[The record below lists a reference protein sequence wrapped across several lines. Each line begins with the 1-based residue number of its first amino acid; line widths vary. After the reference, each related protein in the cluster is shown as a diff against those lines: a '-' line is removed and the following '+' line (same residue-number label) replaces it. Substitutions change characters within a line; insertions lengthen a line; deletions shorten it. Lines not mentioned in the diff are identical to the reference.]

1 MMESKAISTTKTVVS
16 QDEIM
21 INDPQIIAFYKE
33 NPSLDI
39 TTMNLIFIDIIKKLS
54 TNLSANIENTL
65 SSQILSAVRELKGD
79 LSNVHNNITQK
90 LYDSKK
96 TYMDDIKLL
105 LSNNEL
111 TIQEKINHII
121 EKSNDTILTKTTLL
135 LNEIIP
141 NNQDKNYL
149 QIEKC
154 VKTCVHSIN
163 EDTQKLLKL
172 NTKDKNDEMID
183 KIEKNFN
190 KMVSVIHQPLFIAMQ
205 TSEARTQTN
214 IQQINENLISQKQI
228 QETLNGEL
236 NVFLNKYKTNSSVKG
251 SVSETELYSILQSI
265 APSDEIIR
273 CSKEIA
279 YCDFRLNRKNKK
291 LPTILFENKD
301 YTTSVNTEEI
311 EKFERDLNI
320 RKCHGIFISQNSPIT
335 YKENFHIDII
345 NNLIHLYIPHAN
357 YDKEK
362 IKLAINIIDS
372 LSDKLIFINREQ
384 EVFTLSKEE
393 LENIKEEYRI
403 FANKKCEMIDTIK
416 LLTRQL
422 LEKMEDIEFPSI
434 KKISSSND
442 NKNNNIVCSICN
454 IFTGKNKA
462 SLSAHMKACGKN
474 KNSDTVSTKSS

>member
-1 MMESKAISTTKTVVS
+1 MDTT
-16 QDEIM
+16 IN
-21 INDPQIIAFYKE
+21 INDPDIIRFYKD

-39 TTMNLIFIDIIKKLS
+39 VTMNHIFIDIIKKLS
-54 TNLSANIENTL
+54 TNLSANIENTIT
-65 SSQILSAVRELKGD
+65 SQILTSVKELKGE
-79 LSNVHNNITQK
+79 LYNVNNNITQK

-96 TYMDDIKLL
+96 SYMDDIKMLL
-105 LSNNEL
+105 TNNEL

-121 EKSNDTILTKTTLL
+121 EKGNDAILTKTTLL

-149 QIEKC
+149 LIEKC
-154 VKTCVHSIN
+154 VKTCVQTIT

-172 NTKDKNDEMID
+172 NAADKTEEITE

-190 KMVSVIHQPLFIAMQ
+190 KMVSVIQQPLFNAIQ
-205 TSEARTQTN
+205 TSETRTQTN
-214 IQQINENLISQKQI
+214 FQQITENLMSQKQI

-251 SVSETELYSILQSI
+251 AVSETELYSILQSI
-265 APSDEIIR
+265 APSDEITR

-291 LPTILFENKD
+291 FPTILFENKD
-301 YTTSVNTEEI
+301 YTTSVNTDEI

-345 NNLIHLYIPHAN
+345 NNLIHLYIPNAN
-357 YDKEK
+357 YDREK
-362 IKLAINIIDS
+362 IKIGINIIDS
-372 LSDKLIFINREQ
+372 LSEKLLIINREQ
-384 EVFTLSKEE
+384 EVFTFSKDE

-416 LLTRQL
+416 LMTKQL
-422 LEKMEDIEFPSI
+422 LEKMDEMDFPSI
-434 KKISSSND
+434 KKIA
-442 NKNNNIVCSICN
+442 NNNSESKNTIIVCNICN
-454 IFTGKNKA
+454 NFTGKNKA
-462 SLSAHMKACGKN
+462 SLSAHMKACGKS
-474 KNSDTVSTKSS
+474 KIGGEVKI